1 LALGREYGICPQTWL
16 NQFEINVELMSGGG
30 VAMFFL
36 QMSGFPGSGKS
47 TLARE
52 IAKFTKAVIIDHDIV
67 KTGLL
72 EGLNN
77 DIDPKRAGG
86 VAYHIEWSLVDFHLS
101 QGHSVILDSPCLYE
115 VLVEK
120 GTTLAEKHSAKYK
133 YVECVLNDIHE
144 LNNRLKN
151 RDRMIT
157 QIGPVNIPEERWQEA
172 INRAKKPAH
181 LECMKIDTS
190 QHVDDYIGDVLL
202 YINK

>member
-1 LALGREYGICPQTWL
+1 
-16 NQFEINVELMSGGG
+16 
-30 VAMFFL
+30 MFFL

-72 EGLNN
+72 EGLGLEEL
-77 DIDPKRAGG
+77 DVDHKRAGG
-86 VAYHIEWSLVDFHLS
+86 VAYHIEWTLVDFHLS
-101 QGHSVILDSPCLYE
+101 QGHSVILDSPCLYD

-120 GTTLAEKHSAKYK
+120 GTALAEKHSAKYK

-151 RDRMIT
+151 RVQMIT
-157 QIGPVNIPEERWQEA
+157 QIGPVDIPEERWQEV
-172 INRAKKPAH
+172 INRAKKPSH
-181 LECMKIDTS
+181 LECMKVDTS
-190 QHVDDYIGDVLL
+190 QRVDYYIGDVLL

>member
-1 LALGREYGICPQTWL
+1 
-16 NQFEINVELMSGGG
+16 
-30 VAMFFL
+30 MFFL

-52 IAKFTKAVIIDHDIV
+52 IAKLTKAVIIDHDIV

-72 EGLNN
+72 EGLELEEQDKN
-77 DIDPKRAGG
+77 IDPKRAGG

-115 VLVEK
+115 VIVEK
-120 GTTLAEKHSAKYK
+120 GTALAEKHGVKYK
-133 YVECVLNDIHE
+133 YVECVLNDIHA
-144 LNNRLKN
+144 LNDRLKN
-151 RDRMIT
+151 RERMIT
-157 QIGPVNIPEERWQEA
+157 QIGPVDIPEESWQEV

-181 LECMKIDTS
+181 LECMKVDTS
-190 QHVDDYIGDVLL
+190 LPVGDFIGDVLL